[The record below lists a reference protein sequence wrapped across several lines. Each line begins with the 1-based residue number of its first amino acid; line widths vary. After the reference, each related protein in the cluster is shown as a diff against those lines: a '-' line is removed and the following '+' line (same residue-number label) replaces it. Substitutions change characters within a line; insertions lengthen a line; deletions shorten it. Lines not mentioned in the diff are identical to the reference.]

1 MPRQLIPVICSA
13 RWHPASGVSSTDRRT
28 LAAPCGLP
36 VQRLA
41 SPAGSRDLIALVAP
55 CQRREL
61 GRPPHPGRA
70 LRAAGAAPCLAS

>member
-1 MPRQLIPVICSA
+1 MICSA

-41 SPAGSRDLIALVAP
+41 SPADTRDLFGPVAP

-61 GRPPHPGRA
+61 DRPPHPGRA
-70 LRAAGAAPCLAS
+70 LRAAGAAPCLVS